1 MSGKGAVSKVRPTK
15 AEPAPPSVRP
25 VLVAA
30 SSVEESTP
38 TKKVV
43 LAPAAGVRGLRPSL
57 EAWQRIAR
65 PLRAGQGI
73 RVVVY
78 GITGKGKTTGLKE
91 FLEFITREGLIDL
104 VFVHDV
110 KLREPQYEGEII
122 HEARD
127 VYTSELAPDT
137 WPAVRVL
144 RKRNLDHM
152 PSVDA
157 AARVTLESA
166 DEGVQTMLLVD
177 EFQRAIDEDVP
188 GGFMKGSCNRIASE
202 GRGIGASLIAV
213 KQLPQFM
220 PTGVRSQSDLVFFG
234 VAGDGVTHLVD
245 EKVVDARM
253 GVVLSQLRVGQ
264 FVVKPCEGDFDGQ
277 VFQVPAPR

>member
-1 MSGKGAVSKVRPTK
+1 VVSP
-15 AEPAPPSVRP
+15 PAPR
-25 VLVAA
+25 LG
-30 SSVEESTP
+30 
-38 TKKVV
+38 
-43 LAPAAGVRGLRPSL
+43 GVRPSL

-73 RVVVY
+73 RLVVY

-91 FLEFITREGLIDL
+91 FLDFITGEGLVDL

-110 KLREPQYEGEII
+110 KLREPQYEGRII

-127 VYTSELAPDT
+127 VYTPEHAPDAF
-137 WPAVRVL
+137 PDVVVL

-152 PSVDA
+152 PSVDG

-166 DEGVQTMLLVD
+166 DQGVQTMLLVD
-177 EFQRAIDEDVP
+177 EFQRALDEDVA
-188 GGFMKGSCNRIASE
+188 GGFAKGSCNRIASE
-202 GRGIGASLIAV
+202 GRGIGASLVAV

-253 GVVLSQLRVGQ
+253 GAVLSQLRIGQ
-264 FVVKPCEGDFDGQ
+264 FVYKPCEGDFDGQ